1 MMVFDPIETGEKGS
15 TLRSQH
21 TQILMDNI
29 LQSILNYLQSL
40 FSSDYKTK
48 ILIKV
53 ISYIYRHKWNKHFLF
68 LSPK

>member
-1 MMVFDPIETGEKGS
+1 MMVLEPTETWGKGS

-21 TQILMDNI
+21 AQILMDNI

-53 ISYIYRHKWNKHFLF
+53 ISYIHKHKWNKHFLF
-68 LSPK
+68 LLPK